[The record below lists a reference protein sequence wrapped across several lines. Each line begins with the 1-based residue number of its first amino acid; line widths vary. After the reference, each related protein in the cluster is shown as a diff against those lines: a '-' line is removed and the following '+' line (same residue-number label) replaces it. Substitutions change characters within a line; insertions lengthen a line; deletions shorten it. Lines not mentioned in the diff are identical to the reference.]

1 MDFTTLT
8 VELLKGLNNIT
19 GSYGLA
25 IIALTIIVR
34 AALWPLGFSQQ
45 RSMRAMQVLQP
56 KMKQIQERY
65 KNNPQ
70 VMQQKMMEF
79 YKEHKFNPMSGCLP
93 LLIQMPIFILLYA
106 ALISPQFIQEAGN
119 SHFLFIDRLD
129 KTLKGSAGSSY
140 DGSFSVSSGDRF
152 VVYKNVKIFLGDET
166 IEKNN
171 IIKKNGIEIQ
181 GDIKAGETAD
191 LKISLNNIN
200 LKFDELEKITGAEV
214 EVQNMKTREVE
225 NVNFERRD
233 NILAASVPT
242 VAPQETF
249 NWDVLVL
256 ILLFAGT
263 MVITQK
269 VMMATNKNVNQDPMQ
284 AQMQK
289 MMGTMMPIMIIFMF
303 IIAPIPAGVLLYL
316 VVSNIIQVVQTIVIN
331 KQLEAEE
338 NAKHIDNKDLS
349 TAKTINP
356 IETKSI
362 ETDKK

>member
-8 VELLKGLNNIT
+8 VELLKVLNNIT

-25 IIALTIIVR
+25 IIALTIMVR
-34 AALWPLGFSQQ
+34 AVLWPLGISQQ
-45 RSMRAMQVLQP
+45 RSMRAMQILQP

-65 KNNPQ
+65 KNDPQ
-70 VMQQKMMEF
+70 TMQKKMMEF

-129 KTLKGSAGSSY
+129 RTLRGSAGTSY
-140 DGSFSVSSGDRF
+140 DGAFSVSTGDKF
-152 VVYKNVKIFLGDET
+152 VVYKNVKITIGDET

-171 IIKKNGIEIQ
+171 IIKKNAVEVQ
-181 GDIKAGETAD
+181 GDVKAGETVD
-191 LKISLNNIN
+191 LKISLNDIN
-200 LKFDELEKITGAEV
+200 LKFDELEKISSA
-214 EVQNMKTREVE
+214 QIDIQDMKTREVE
-225 NVNFERRD
+225 TVNFERRD

-263 MVITQK
+263 MIITQK
-269 VMMATNKNVNQDPMQ
+269 VMMATNKNANQDPMQ

-289 MMGTMMPIMIIFMF
+289 MMGTMMPVMIIFMF

-316 VVSNIIQVVQTIVIN
+316 VVSNIIQIIQTVVIN
-331 KQLEAEE
+331 KQLEAEDA
-338 NAKHIDNKDLS
+338 AKHSDKDL
-349 TAKTINP
+349 TEAKTINP
-356 IETKSI
+356 IETKTI

>member
-8 VELLKGLNNIT
+8 VELLKGLNHIT

-34 AALWPLGFSQQ
+34 LCLWPLGISQQ

-56 KMKQIQERY
+56 KMKQIQDRY
-65 KNNPQ
+65 KNDPQ
-70 VMQQKMMEF
+70 MMQQKMMEF

-129 KTLKGSAGSSY
+129 KTLSAGASY
-140 DGSFSVSSGDRF
+140 DNAFSVSKGDRF
-152 VVYKNVKIFLGDET
+152 VVYKNAKIFIGEEP

-171 IIKKNGIEIQ
+171 IIKKNAVEVQ
-181 GDIKAGETAD
+181 GDIKAGESLD
-191 LKISLNNIN
+191 LKISLDAIN
-200 LKFDELEKITGAEV
+200 LKFDELSNITSAQIDI
-214 EVQNMKTREVE
+214 QNMKTREVE
-225 NVNFERRD
+225 TVNFERRD

-242 VAPQETF
+242 NAPQETF

-263 MVITQK
+263 MIITQR
-269 VMMATNKNVNQDPMQ
+269 VMMATNKNTNQDPMQ

-289 MMGTMMPIMIIFMF
+289 MMGTMMPVMIIFMF
-303 IIAPIPAGVLLYL
+303 VIAPIPAGVLLYL
-316 VVSNIIQVVQTIVIN
+316 VVSNIFQVVQTVVIN
-331 KQLEAEE
+331 KQIEAEE
-338 NAKHIDNKDLS
+338 NLKHGVSAKDISN
-349 TAKTINP
+349 AKTIKP
-356 IETKSI
+356 IETKTI